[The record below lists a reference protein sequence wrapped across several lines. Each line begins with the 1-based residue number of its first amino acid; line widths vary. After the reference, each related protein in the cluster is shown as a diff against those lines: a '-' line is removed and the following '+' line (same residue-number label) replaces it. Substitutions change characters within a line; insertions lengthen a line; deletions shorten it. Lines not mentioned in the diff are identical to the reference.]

1 MINWIAFTPLPAFI
15 GGLLIGI
22 AAAILLLGNGRI
34 AGISGMIGG
43 LWSTGRGDRLWRVAF
58 IAGMFLSPF
67 AYGLVAVMPEAVI
80 EAGAGTLIV
89 AGLLVGLGT
98 RYASGCT
105 SGHGVCGLSRGS
117 VRSFVATIAFM
128 GAGFMTVYLTRHL
141 FSGLTF

>member
-1 MINWIAFTPLPAFI
+1 MIDWSAFTPMPSFA

-34 AGISGMIGG
+34 AGISGILGG
-43 LWSTGRGDRLWRVAF
+43 IWSTEPGDRLWRVAF
-58 IAGMFLSPF
+58 VVGMFASPL
-67 AYGLVAVMPEAVI
+67 AYSLVAVLPEVVI
-80 EAGAGTLIV
+80 EADTGTLIV

-117 VRSFVATIAFM
+117 VRSLTATVAFM
-128 GAGFMTVYLTRHL
+128 GAGFLTVYVTRHL
-141 FSGLTF
+141 LFGLTR